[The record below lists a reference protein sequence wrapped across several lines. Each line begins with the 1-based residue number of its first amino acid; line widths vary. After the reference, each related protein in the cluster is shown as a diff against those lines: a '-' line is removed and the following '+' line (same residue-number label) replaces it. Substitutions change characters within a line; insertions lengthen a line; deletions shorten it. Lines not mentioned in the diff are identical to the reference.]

1 MLLYRLIRLYPAVA
15 MVCACHAVPVVAAEG
30 GHRDDLAVSQT
41 LTLQDAL
48 NKAFERNPQRH
59 MLQAMDGEV
68 QARYLHARGTLPLA
82 PAISV
87 RHQNDTVGSG
97 RGEREWEAELEL
109 PVWLPGQ
116 RAARQAVA
124 DEAQADLATSR
135 DGLMLQIAGV
145 LRDAVWDIGMNTHHV
160 ELAQLR
166 LKTAESLQH
175 DVEHRH
181 RVGEL
186 AKTDVMLAQNE
197 TLQAQAALLRAQA
210 ELMHARHRYI
220 QLTGIAEIPA
230 RGEEAVS
237 AKTGLDEQHPLLREV
252 EARIALARNERDLV
266 RVERRENPQLVVAAR
281 SQRGAFDNQYN
292 DSVGLRLRI
301 PLESETRSAP
311 MLAAAETSLAKNMSE
326 RDRLR
331 YALETALHEAEHNL
345 EVTQAELG
353 IVTRQNQIA
362 QENLRLAKKAFDL
375 GETDLVHLMRVQALA
390 YEAERALGSR
400 KIQLQWDIA
409 RYNQAVGV
417 LP

>member
-15 MVCACHAVPVVAAEG
+15 MVCVCHAVPVVAAED

-124 DEAQADLATSR
+124 DETQADLAASR
-135 DGLMLQIAGV
+135 DGLMLQVAGV
-145 LRDAVWDIGMNTHHV
+145 LRDALWDIGMNANNV

-166 LKTAESLQH
+166 VNTAESLLH

-181 RVGEL
+181 RAGEL
-186 AKTDVMLAQNE
+186 AKTDVMLTQNE
-197 TLQAQAALLRAQA
+197 TLQARTALLRVKA
-210 ELMHARHRYI
+210 ELKHAQYRYS
-220 QLTGIAEIPA
+220 QLTGLAEIPA
-230 RGEEAVS
+230 RNEEPLS
-237 AKTGLDEQHPLLREV
+237 SKTGLDEQHPLLLEV
-252 EARIALARNERDLV
+252 EARIALAQNERDLV
-266 RVERRENPQLVVAAR
+266 RVERRENPQLMIGAR

-292 DSVGLRLRI
+292 DSIGLKLRI
-301 PLESETRSAP
+301 PLESATRSAP
-311 MLAAAETSLAKNMSE
+311 LLAAAETNLARNMSE

-331 YALETALHEAEHNL
+331 YALESALHEAEHNL
-345 EVTQAELG
+345 ETTRAELE